1 MHGKSP
7 GRFKFTLKD
16 DYEFNYS
23 IIIDVLYLDGRPV
36 LQVVDS
42 STSFQAA
49 RFLTDMSAKNA
60 WDTLRICWIDTYQ
73 GPPEYIVHDAG
84 KNFSSTEFRQHA
96 RSMAI
101 EVKEVPVE
109 AHNSIGKVERY
120 HLPLRRSYEI
130 IRDELD
136 SEQIDK
142 EINLQMAVKAVN
154 DSAGPDGIVP
164 TLLVFGAYPRITDM
178 DPPSLSIVK
187 RAQAIQA
194 ATKEVRRLY
203 AQRQVSAALAMR
215 NGPNTK
221 PTLDLPI
228 NSDVRVWREKGGW
241 KGPYKLLATN
251 GETCTV
257 AMPHGPTNFRST
269 VVKPYYTEE
278 ALEDEQ
284 QRDQA
289 NEQQHGEQEQDQ
301 AGQISQSDDNEIIV
315 DTNQHQR
322 RGRGRPRGSRN
333 KPKPAINPHHVT
345 EDITDFNDQ
354 FVTAIIKELE
364 TSMAFMTSKEQADM
378 ELSLKLRKEAI
389 ITTPGEPFEASWN
402 QEINGLIGKGVFK
415 FGEDDPKKHA
425 SVRIFNSRLINE
437 VKGKATNSPYE
448 KSRLVIQAYND
459 EGKEIILTQSPT
471 IQRASQRVI
480 VAIAPSLLR
489 LGVKLY
495 SRDITQVYVQS
506 TNPSISAKGDA
517 RPIPSRHYHDRTKTT
532 LRYPRSRNS
541 LVGYILQAPQ
551 RKAFNDH
558 FFVRPMSI

>member
-23 IIIDVLYLDGRPV
+23 VIIDVLYLDSRPV

-49 RFLTDMSAKNA
+49 RFLKDMSAKNA

-101 EVKEVPVE
+101 EVKEIPVE

-120 HLPLRRSYEI
+120 HIPLRRSYEI

-142 EINLQMAVKAVN
+142 EIILQMAVKAVN

-203 AQRQVSAALAMR
+203 AQRQVNDALAMR
-215 NGPNTK
+215 NGLNTK

-228 NSDVRVWREKGGW
+228 NSDVRV
-241 KGPYKLLATN
+241 
-251 GETCTV
+251 
-257 AMPHGPTNFRST
+257 
-269 VVKPYYTEE
+269 
-278 ALEDEQ
+278 
-284 QRDQA
+284 
-289 NEQQHGEQEQDQ
+289 
-301 AGQISQSDDNEIIV
+301 
-315 DTNQHQR
+315 
-322 RGRGRPRGSRN
+322 
-333 KPKPAINPHHVT
+333 
-345 EDITDFNDQ
+345 
-354 FVTAIIKELE
+354 
-364 TSMAFMTSKEQADM
+364 
-378 ELSLKLRKEAI
+378 
-389 ITTPGEPFEASWN
+389 
-402 QEINGLIGKGVFK
+402 
-415 FGEDDPKKHA
+415 
-425 SVRIFNSRLINE
+425 
-437 VKGKATNSPYE
+437 
-448 KSRLVIQAYND
+448 
-459 EGKEIILTQSPT
+459 
-471 IQRASQRVI
+471 
-480 VAIAPSLLR
+480 
-489 LGVKLY
+489 
-495 SRDITQVYVQS
+495 
-506 TNPSISAKGDA
+506 
-517 RPIPSRHYHDRTKTT
+517 
-532 LRYPRSRNS
+532 
-541 LVGYILQAPQ
+541 
-551 RKAFNDH
+551 
-558 FFVRPMSI
+558 

>member
-1 MHGKSP
+1 M
-7 GRFKFTLKD
+7 
-16 DYEFNYS
+16 
-23 IIIDVLYLDGRPV
+23 
-36 LQVVDS
+36 
-42 STSFQAA
+42 
-49 RFLTDMSAKNA
+49 
-60 WDTLRICWIDTYQ
+60 
-73 GPPEYIVHDAG
+73 
-84 KNFSSTEFRQHA
+84 
-96 RSMAI
+96 
-101 EVKEVPVE
+101 
-109 AHNSIGKVERY
+109 ERY
-120 HLPLRRSYEI
+120 HIPLRRSYEI

-142 EINLQMAVKAVN
+142 EIILQMAVKAVN

-164 TLLVFGAYPRITDM
+164 TLLVFGAYPRITDI

-187 RAQAIQA
+187 RAQAIQV

-203 AQRQVSAALAMR
+203 AQRQVNDALAMR

-251 GETCTV
+251 GETCIV

-278 ALEDEQ
+278 ASEDEQ

-315 DTNQHQR
+315 DTNQPQR

-378 ELSLKLRKEAI
+378 ELSLKLRKEGI
-389 ITTPGEPFEASWN
+389 ITTLGAPFEASWN
-402 QEINGLIGKGVFK
+402 QEINGLI
-415 FGEDDPKKHA
+415 
-425 SVRIFNSRLINE
+425 
-437 VKGKATNSPYE
+437 
-448 KSRLVIQAYND
+448 
-459 EGKEIILTQSPT
+459 
-471 IQRASQRVI
+471 
-480 VAIAPSLLR
+480 
-489 LGVKLY
+489 
-495 SRDITQVYVQS
+495 
-506 TNPSISAKGDA
+506 AKGFSNL
-517 RPIPSRHYHDRTKTT
+517 RNTT
-532 LRYPRSRNS
+532 QRNMLAS
-541 LVGYILQAPQ
+541 AYSTQ
-551 RKAFNDH
+551 D
-558 FFVRPMSI
+558 